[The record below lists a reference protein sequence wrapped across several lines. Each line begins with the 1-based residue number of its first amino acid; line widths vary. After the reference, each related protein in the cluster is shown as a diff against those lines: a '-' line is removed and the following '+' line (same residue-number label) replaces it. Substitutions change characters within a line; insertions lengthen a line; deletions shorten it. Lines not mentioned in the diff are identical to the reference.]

1 MSFRYLLAR
10 AQWAQWAQ
18 WALGVVVCVVVAL
31 VVMTSAMV
39 ANEAQPNQRALRDV
53 RSPPTNGCQALAMG
67 ELPGKVVRKGT
78 GSLLVTS
85 ATKVDRWE
93 PALIRLSDGAPVH
106 LDPYKGMVM
115 GDASGRMQRFLRS
128 VLHWHRWLAMHSEAR
143 EVGWVITAWAK
154 LGCFLLLL
162 SGMYLWR
169 PGRWG
174 RRGRDCTWHNLI
186 GAWLAMPLLV
196 VVFSGMIVSFHWVA
210 DLVYRVVGEIP
221 LIFGFHAPEWDM
233 KKTKEA
239 GVLSLG
245 GGTGRHWAK
254 QFDCALG
261 RQAYETVGRCG
272 FWELGLGRPIRHWL
286 SLTHTSD
293 MGEAVGQPVTGGV
306 SLGACVMGWPGLT
319 LA

>member
-10 AQWAQWAQ
+10 AQ

-31 VVMTSAMV
+31 VVVTSAMV

-67 ELPGKVVRKGT
+67 ELPGKDVRKGT

-154 LGCFLLLL
+154 
-162 SGMYLWR
+162 
-169 PGRWG
+169 
-174 RRGRDCTWHNLI
+174 
-186 GAWLAMPLLV
+186 
-196 VVFSGMIVSFHWVA
+196 
-210 DLVYRVVGEIP
+210 
-221 LIFGFHAPEWDM
+221 
-233 KKTKEA
+233 
-239 GVLSLG
+239 
-245 GGTGRHWAK
+245 